1 MDYKSQLRIE
11 TIFRKHIRCQNKII
25 KRNLHLQCK
34 NYRNLLSTLVKD
46 SKQTYF
52 FSYFKERFKDKKKTW
67 KGIKP
72 I

>member
-1 MDYKSQLRIE
+1 M
-11 TIFRKHIRCQNKII
+11 
-25 KRNLHLQCK
+25 QCE

>member
-1 MDYKSQLRIE
+1 M
-11 TIFRKHIRCQNKII
+11 
-25 KRNLHLQCK
+25 QCE

-52 FSYFKERFKDKKKTW
+52 SSYFKERFKDKKKTW